1 MGRTI
6 VTRAAFLA
14 VAFLAMTATA
24 WATSVTI
31 KLPGKE
37 KPQTNQVAYACPGQ
51 KVAVTYINT
60 STNQFAVLNLGTTT
74 VVTVSVISGS
84 GARYVG
90 QQYEW
95 WTKGNEALFTD
106 LMQSPQKQPITCKQI
121 K

>member
-1 MGRTI
+1 MKDA
-6 VTRAAFLA
+6 VFLA
-14 VAFLAMTATA
+14 GALLAMTVAASAT
-24 WATSVTI
+24 TVTL

-37 KPQTNQVAYACPGQ
+37 KPQTTRAAYACPAQ

-60 STNQFAVLNLGTTT
+60 SANQFAVLDLGKSTI
-74 VVTVSVISGS
+74 VAVSVISGS

-95 WTKGNEALFTD
+95 WTKGNEATFTD
-106 LMQSPQKQPITCKQI
+106 LMQSPQKPVTCKQI